1 MIKIEFS
8 ERQLKI
14 IEIVKKHEPIT
25 GENIASILNL
35 TRGTLRPDLA
45 ILTMLNILEAKP
57 KIGYFYNKNSNELGK
72 REISKT
78 KAKDLKSLPVV
89 VTKKTRIYDAAVT
102 MFVENVGTIFVVE
115 EGNLVGVISRKDLLK
130 ASLGGGNPADIPVGV
145 VMTRMPKLIYCHDD
159 ENLADILRKIVEN
172 EIDCLP
178 VVEEKSDGLKVT
190 GRISK
195 TNIVSYFY
203 NTIL

>member
-1 MIKIEFS
+1 MVKIEFS

-14 IEIVKKHEPIT
+14 IKIVKKHEPIT
-25 GENIASILNL
+25 GENIASILKL
-35 TRGTLRPDLA
+35 TRGALRPDLA
-45 ILTMLNILEAKP
+45 ILTMLNILDAKP
-57 KIGYFYNKNSNELGK
+57 KIGYFYNKDYNSLGERDIGK
-72 REISKT
+72 I

-115 EGNLVGVISRKDLLK
+115 NNFLRGVISRKDLLK

-145 VMTRMPKLIYCHDD
+145 VMTRIPKIIYCREEEKLQDV
-159 ENLADILRKIVEN
+159 IRKIVDN

-178 VVEEKSDGLKVT
+178 VIEEKDDGLKVI

-195 TNIVSYFY
+195 TNIVSFIYDTF
-203 NTIL
+203 I

>member
-25 GENIASILNL
+25 GENIANILNL
-35 TRGTLRPDLA
+35 ARGTLRPDLA
-45 ILTMLNILEAKP
+45 ILTMLNLLEAKP
-57 KIGYFYNKNSNELGK
+57 KIGYYYNKDYIGFGK
-72 REISKT
+72 RDIG
-78 KAKDLKSLPVV
+78 KAIVKDLKSLPVV
-89 VTKKTRIYDAAVT
+89 VTKNTRIYDAAVT

-115 EGNLVGVISRKDLLK
+115 NSNLKGVISRKDLLK

-145 VMTRMPKLIYCHDD
+145 VMTRMPKIIYCRDD
-159 ENLADILRKIVEN
+159 EKLLDILRKIVEN

-178 VVEEKSDGLKVT
+178 VIENKDDGLKVI

-195 TNIVSYFY
+195 TNIVSYIY
-203 NTIL
+203 DALI

>member
-14 IEIVKKHEPIT
+14 IEIVKQHEPIT

-57 KIGYFYNKNSNELGK
+57 KIGYFYNKDYNGLGK
-72 REISKT
+72 REISKI

-115 EGNLVGVISRKDLLK
+115 EGNLMGVISRKDLLK

-145 VMTRMPKLIYCHDD
+145 VMTRMPKLIYCQDD

-178 VVEEKSDGLKVT
+178 VVEEKDDDLKVT

-195 TNIVSYFY
+195 TNIVSYFHD
-203 NTIL
+203 TII